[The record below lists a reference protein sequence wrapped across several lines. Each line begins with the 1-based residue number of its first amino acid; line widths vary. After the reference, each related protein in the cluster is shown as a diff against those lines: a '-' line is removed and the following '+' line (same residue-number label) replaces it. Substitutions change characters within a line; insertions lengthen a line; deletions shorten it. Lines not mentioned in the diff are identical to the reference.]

1 MEIFKGIVG
10 SQAFG
15 LTTETSDTDYRSVY
29 IQSNEDILS
38 NRYIPQQDY
47 TKDDVGYE
55 IRRFLE
61 LAEKGNPNILEL
73 LYLPEHCIIRKTP
86 EWDLLLSYKKYF
98 LTKECYKTFTSY
110 AKSQLN
116 KSQAVNKKFNW
127 EKSRTERKDVLDFC
141 WFLEKNTGLNYK
153 IKDWLKKENFDQTQ
167 VGLSKIDNFRDCFKV
182 YLDHLKWSKDNPPNH
197 RFDIEI
203 DDRKYRG
210 IIGEDANEPR
220 LSEIEKYMI
229 SQWFG
234 ILYFNREAYST
245 HCKEYKEYQKWL
257 KERNEDRVAVNE
269 KHGQQFDSKN
279 IMHLV
284 RLINEAEDIAIN
296 KNIIVD
302 RSFERDYLLS
312 IKRGEVNLKDLINQ
326 YEEKSNNLK
335 ELFDKSDLPDKC
347 ELNLNELEYKLRNCD
362 KRY

>member
-1 MEIFKGIVG
+1 MIRCDVWLCNPPYNGNKNKANCLHVSIAKHIKKKKIERFIQVSPIVA
-10 SQAFG
+10 QMKYKTA
-15 LTTETSDTDYRSVY
+15 EY
-29 IQSNEDILS
+29 I
-38 NRYIPQQDY
+38 
-47 TKDDVGYE
+47 
-55 IRRFLE
+55 
-61 LAEKGNPNILEL
+61 GNPFGIRWSNIFIFDMLGNENEYFSQNKMPLWDKTSNKCIWLEGEGYNQKVIL
-73 LYLPEHCIIRKTP
+73 CDINKNNAKT
-86 EWDLLLSYKKYF
+86 
-98 LTKECYKTFTSY
+98 
-110 AKSQLN
+110 
-116 KSQAVNKKFNW
+116 
-127 EKSRTERKDVLDFC
+127 R
-141 WFLEKNTGLNYK
+141 YK
-153 IKDWLKKENFDQTQ
+153 IKDWLKREGFDQTQ

-210 IIGEDANEPR
+210 IIGESGNEPR

-234 ILYFNREAYST
+234 ILYFNREAYSV
-245 HCKEYKEYQKWL
+245 HCREYKEYQKWL

-312 IKRGEVNLKDLINQ
+312 IKQGKVDLKDLINQ

-335 ELFDKSDLPDKC
+335 ELFDKSNLPDKC
-347 ELNLNELEYKLRNCD
+347 ELNLNELEYKLRDYD

>member
-1 MEIFKGIVG
+1 MEIFRGIVG

-15 LTTETSDTDYRSVY
+15 LATETSDIDYRSVY

-127 EKSRTERKDVLDFC
+127 EKSRTERKDVLDI
-141 WFLEKNTGLNYK
+141 NLNQCVRYQVPEHVDFYK
-153 IKDWLKKENFDQTQ
+153 T
-167 VGLSKIDNFRDCFKV
+167 V
-182 YLDHLKWSKDNPPNH
+182 
-197 RFDIEI
+197 
-203 DDRKYRG
+203 
-210 IIGEDANEPR
+210 
-220 LSEIEKYMI
+220 
-229 SQWFG
+229 
-234 ILYFNREAYST
+234 REAFS
-245 HCKEYKEYQKWL
+245 
-257 KERNEDRVAVNE
+257 V
-269 KHGQQFDSKN
+269 
-279 IMHLV
+279 
-284 RLINEAEDIAIN
+284 LIDKTSGKGTWRYNPWVFVYE
-296 KNIIVD
+296 
-302 RSFERDYLLS
+302 FE
-312 IKRGEVNLKDLINQ
+312 LI
-326 YEEKSNNLK
+326 
-335 ELFDKSDLPDKC
+335 D
-347 ELNLNELEYKLRNCD
+347 
-362 KRY
+362 